1 MKSIVYST
9 RLSYDKNYKG
19 PDEIIL
25 EIWIENLRIC
35 INEKNMAFTSQSP
48 RTAINHFGTFN
59 LPDKFCEGVKT
70 LIESR
75 EIFEAGN
82 IKVFTNLRV
91 QLKQN
96 KSQHTIIKK

>member
-9 RLSYDKNYKG
+9 RLSYDKSYQG
-19 PDEIIL
+19 PDELIL

-35 INEKNMAFTSQSP
+35 INEKNMAFKSQSP

-82 IKVFTNLRV
+82 MKVFTNLKE
-91 QLKQN
+91 QLKQTKN
-96 KSQHTIIKK
+96 QHTTIKK